1 MKINISFSNFKK
13 KHKNKKNQVIFH
25 KANCKNN
32 KIIENIINNYLIK
45 KNSFIFES
53 VEKGTPRAESQ
64 AIRARL
70 PHVFWSFQNT
80 WQTVFVEGIVNHDLK
95 ELCRVYVS
103 QSVEC
108 QYCGNQRSSKSTAS
122 GLAESKYKELLNF
135 EKSDRY
141 DGATKAALALTEA
154 ITWDLDTNDMFW
166 TRLYQFFSEEEIIEI
181 GYFVGF
187 TMGQQ
192 RFNRLLNIHDHL
204 GTTGFESMSKSEN

>member
-1 MKINISFSNFKK
+1 MIDYALDEYGLPGILKRPEDVGKAR
-13 KHKNKKNQVIFH
+13 
-25 KANCKNN
+25 ANCLTFSARCAFFYRF
-32 KIIENIINNYLIK
+32 ENGI
-45 KNSFIFES
+45 
-53 VEKGTPRAESQ
+53 
-64 AIRARL
+64 
-70 PHVFWSFQNT
+70 PHAFVF
-80 WQTVFVEGIVNHDLK
+80 DLK

-122 GLAESKYKELLNF
+122 GLAESRYQELLNF
-135 EKSDRY
+135 EKSDLY

-204 GTTGFESMSKSEN
+204 GTTGFESMKKLEN